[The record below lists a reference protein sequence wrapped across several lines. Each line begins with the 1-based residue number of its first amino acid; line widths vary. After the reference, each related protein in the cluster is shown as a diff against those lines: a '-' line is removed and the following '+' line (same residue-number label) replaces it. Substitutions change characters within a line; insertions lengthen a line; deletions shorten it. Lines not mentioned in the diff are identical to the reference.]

1 MSTSRVTI
9 DEMIAEIDREAGR
22 QEGMCE
28 RFEAAGAPFNG
39 SVLRRRAQ
47 VFRAIESGLI
57 DIRNRQQQA
66 RADR

>member
-1 MSTSRVTI
+1 MSALPVSI
-9 DEMIAEIDREAGR
+9 DEMITEIDREAGR

-39 SVLRRRAQ
+39 AVLRRRAQ

-57 DIRNRQQQA
+57 DIRTRQQA